1 MQLISNLLLCFKDV
15 IPIVDVSLEF
25 IPTRLS
31 LPLGHLALYEN
42 QFVSPEGLTHDVS
55 YQYMIFFQ
63 SPSVISF
70 NVIVITFISG
80 ANFCFCSSTSFT

>member
-55 YQYMIFFQ
+55 YQYVMSAMIMTC
-63 SPSVISF
+63 VICERLK
-70 NVIVITFISG
+70 V
-80 ANFCFCSSTSFT
+80 